1 MSDADNL
8 YSILSTT
15 RSIRRISDKPVDDAI
30 LERVLQAA
38 IWAPSGG
45 NRQPWRIIAVRDRAL
60 KQKLGD
66 IYAAEWAKYVEMN
79 MKRVEG
85 MPENIVEA
93 TRTGLAVGTRLA
105 ESLADVPVVV
115 MFIHDP
121 REVFVT
127 DGNLG
132 RTPVVGGASLYPAV
146 QNLLLAA
153 RAEGLGGVLTT
164 LISAS
169 EVKIRELLEI
179 PEPWGVYAMVPLG
192 HPMGNHGPLRRA
204 PLNQMVKYDR
214 WSD

>member
-15 RSIRRISDKPVDDAI
+15 RSIRRISDKAVDDAT

-66 IYAAEWAKYVEMN
+66 IYAAEWSKYVEMN

-121 REVFVT
+121 REVYVT

-169 EVKIRELLEI
+169 EVKVRELLEI

-192 HPMGNHGPLRRA
+192 HPMGKHGSLRRA
-204 PLNQMVKYDR
+204 PLSQMVKYDR

>member
-15 RSIRRISDKPVDDAI
+15 RSIRRISDKPVDDAT

-60 KQKLGD
+60 KQKLGE
-66 IYAAEWAKYVEMN
+66 IYAAEWATYVEFN

-93 TRTGLAVGTRLA
+93 TRAGLAVGTRLA
-105 ESLADVPVVV
+105 ESLADVPVVI

-121 REVFVT
+121 REVYVT

-153 RAEGLGGVLTT
+153 RAE
-164 LISAS
+164 
-169 EVKIRELLEI
+169 
-179 PEPWGVYAMVPLG
+179 
-192 HPMGNHGPLRRA
+192 
-204 PLNQMVKYDR
+204 
-214 WSD
+214 

>member
-15 RSIRRISDKPVDDAI
+15 RSIRRISDTPVDDAT

-60 KQKLGD
+60 KQKLGE

-169 EVKIRELLEI
+169 EVKVRELLEI
-179 PEPWGVYAMVPLG
+179 PEPWGVYAMVPIG
-192 HPMGNHGPLRRA
+192 YPRGKHGPLRRA
-204 PLNQMVKYDR
+204 PLSQMVKYDR

>member
-15 RSIRRISDKPVDDAI
+15 RSIRRISDKAVDDAT

-60 KQKLGD
+60 KQKLGE
-66 IYAAEWAKYVEMN
+66 IYAAEWATYVEFN

-93 TRTGLAVGTRLA
+93 TRAGLAVGTRLA

-121 REVFVT
+121 REEHLCTPLF
-127 DGNLG
+127 
-132 RTPVVGGASLYPAV
+132 RTYCS
-146 QNLLLAA
+146 
-153 RAEGLGGVLTT
+153 
-164 LISAS
+164 
-169 EVKIRELLEI
+169 LLE
-179 PEPWGVYAMVPLG
+179 
-192 HPMGNHGPLRRA
+192 
-204 PLNQMVKYDR
+204 QKD
-214 WSD
+214 

>member
-15 RSIRRISDKPVDDAI
+15 RSIRRISDKPVDDAT

-60 KQKLGD
+60 KQKLGE

-169 EVKIRELLEI
+169 EVKVRELLEI

-192 HPMGNHGPLRRA
+192 HPMGKHGPLRRA
-204 PLNQMVKYDR
+204 PLSHMVKYDR

>member
-15 RSIRRISDKPVDDAI
+15 RSIRRISDKPVDDAT

-105 ESLADVPVVV
+105 ESLADVPVVI

-169 EVKIRELLEI
+169 EVQVRELLEI

-192 HPMGNHGPLRRA
+192 HPMGKHGPLRRA
-204 PLNQMVKYDR
+204 SLSQMVKYDR

>member
-15 RSIRRISDKPVDDAI
+15 RSIRRISDKPVDDAT

-60 KQKLGD
+60 KQKLGE

-93 TRTGLAVGTRLA
+93 TRTGLAAGTRLA

-169 EVKIRELLEI
+169 EVKVRELLEI

-204 PLNQMVKYDR
+204 PLSQMVKYDR